1 MSLGDIDQGGDLD
14 ALVANNG
21 EKSDTPQIASAAFE
35 VLDDTLAWRSLMRSE
50 SGREKAKRLDRKE
63 THIPVSVTTLRKD

>member
-50 SGREKAKRLDRKE
+50 SG
-63 THIPVSVTTLRKD
+63 